1 MERHECIEI
10 LKQLKLTAMA
20 ENFDDVV
27 IDGIRRKRST
37 MDIIGNLLTTEQ
49 TQRHIRSIGYRINQA
64 RFPQHKTLS
73 DFEFEQSPLNKPSIE
88 LLNDCDY
95 IREKR
100 NIIFVVLATVL
111 IKPGSHSI
119 KHCLTLS
126 LNKAH

>member
-49 TQRHIRSIGYRINQA
+49 
-64 RFPQHKTLS
+64 HKDIS
-73 DFEFEQSPLNKPSIE
+73 A
-88 LLNDCDY
+88 
-95 IREKR
+95 
-100 NIIFVVLATVL
+100 VLATVL